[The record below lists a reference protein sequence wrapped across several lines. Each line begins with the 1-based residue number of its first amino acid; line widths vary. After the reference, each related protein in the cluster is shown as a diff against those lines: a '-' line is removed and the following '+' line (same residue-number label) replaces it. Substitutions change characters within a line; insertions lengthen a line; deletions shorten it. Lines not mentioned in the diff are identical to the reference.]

1 MAANETWIARCP
13 QCGEGALTLAP
24 ADQRTKHCAPYVEVY
39 CSHCQWRDKLYVNL
53 KKIYVRI

>member
-1 MAANETWIARCP
+1 MTETWTPRCP
-13 QCGEGALTLAP
+13 RCGEGNLILAP

-39 CSHCQWRDKLYVNL
+39 CGHCQWRDLLFANL